1 MLTNFQ
7 PALRTLLPMKNQDYM
22 ERDSFAKLDF
32 FFYLVNEDVGIDGFQ
47 FVHTGKKKY
56 LSERCGGVYEWK
68 YLGIYFGEFNN
79 ANHQL
84 ESIGTKGIFA
94 FLFTRLSFD
103 ICERRLYHDV
113 CLFVSP
119 NKHLP
124 VNPFIPGPWVGSEI
138 QVSKSAM
145 ESGVLY
151 LRKWKTLTI
160 VDYFQPASC

>member
-1 MLTNFQ
+1 
-7 PALRTLLPMKNQDYM
+7 MKNQDYM

-84 ESIGTKGIFA
+84 ESIGKKGIFA
-94 FLFTRLSFD
+94 FLFTRLSFVRED
-103 ICERRLYHDV
+103 YTMMFV
-113 CLFVSP
+113 CLFLQINTS
-119 NKHLP
+119 
-124 VNPFIPGPWVGSEI
+124 
-138 QVSKSAM
+138 Q
-145 ESGVLY
+145 
-151 LRKWKTLTI
+151 
-160 VDYFQPASC
+160 